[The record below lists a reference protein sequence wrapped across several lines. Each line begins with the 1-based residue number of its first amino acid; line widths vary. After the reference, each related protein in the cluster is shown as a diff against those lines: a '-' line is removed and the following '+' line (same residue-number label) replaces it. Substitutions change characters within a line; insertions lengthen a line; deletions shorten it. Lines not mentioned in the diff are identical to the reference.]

1 MNAEVSTWTQS
12 PVPAEISQV
21 DPALHVL
28 ERMVRDPSIAVDRIE
43 RIMALIDSREATAAK
58 RAYAQA
64 MALAQEEMQPIAKDC
79 SNPQTRSRY
88 ASLAAVDR
96 AIRPIYSKYGL
107 FPSFD
112 TAPSEK
118 GAEWVKV
125 LCEVAHR
132 GGHSHEY
139 TLEMPSDGKGA
150 KGGDVM
156 TKTHATASA
165 VTYGRRYLLMM
176 IFNLATED
184 DDGNRAGNGNGH
196 TNGNGNGAKL
206 SPAQLEELRGYLQ
219 ISSDPA
225 RAEINLCRS
234 KLRIR
239 SLEDAYASRFD
250 DIKKIIVAWEAAMKK
265 QKAVQS

>member
-1 MNAEVSTWTQS
+1 
-12 PVPAEISQV
+12 
-21 DPALHVL
+21 
-28 ERMVRDPSIAVDRIE
+28 
-43 RIMALIDSREATAAK
+43 
-58 RAYAQA
+58 
-64 MALAQEEMQPIAKDC
+64 MALAQEEMQPIARDA

-96 AIRPIYSKYGL
+96 AIRPIYSKHGL

-125 LCEVAHR
+125 LCEVSHR

-139 TLEMPSDGKGA
+139 TLDMPNDGKGA

-156 TKTHATASA
+156 TKTHATGSA

-184 DDGNRAGNGNGH
+184 DDGNRAGG
-196 TNGNGNGAKL
+196 NGNGNGNGHLSDDQIEDLRSAIVTAGADIGRFCKVYGITRVEDLPARRLGEAKAKL
-206 SPAQLEELRGYLQ
+206 AAFQRQREQ
-219 ISSDPA
+219 
-225 RAEINLCRS
+225 RS
-234 KLRIR
+234 
-239 SLEDAYASRFD
+239 
-250 DIKKIIVAWEAAMKK
+250 
-265 QKAVQS
+265 